1 MRITHIDHYNIRLKP
16 SDLKAISDFYVNGSK
31 GECISKDK
39 DVLIQNRKI
48 QPILMQ

>member
-1 MRITHIDHYNIRLKP
+1 MRITHIDQYNIRLKP
-16 SDLKAISDFYVNGSK
+16 SELKAIRDFYVNGSK

-39 DVLIQNRKI
+39 DGLIQNRQI